1 MIQLGAIVDGRAVWE
16 TIVAAIVSGVGV
28 TFAFSLA
35 LLGAT
40 RSIDLNRDGRGGAA
54 LAAAALGVVALLAC
68 GAAVVLGIVVMT
80 TK

>member
-54 LAAAALGVVALLAC
+54 LAAAALGLVALLAC
-68 GAAVVLGIVVMT
+68 GAAVVLGIIVMT